1 MSYILRHCLF
11 DTFSIS
17 GFLFLSLHYLII
29 LQLDKQ
35 MASHHPSFYR
45 CWSHNHML
53 VYFNHMSI
61 TALIWLLLSVC
72 IMKFFRNIFR
82 EREFSGHDAKVSS
95 ILIFFSPI
103 MFLLCESQFHVP
115 FYRLHLK
122 YHLWKQFRGAQRRS
136 IFRLLLHVTPAVCR
150 CASIYCTYQTIDV
163 LWIVPNHLMRVL
175 CFPRGSWRT
184 PWNQT
189 WNLPSLQGFRIC

>member
-1 MSYILRHCLF
+1 MSFSRNLCPLIIWHYILRHCLF

-61 TALIWLLLSVC
+61 TTLIWLLLSVC

-95 ILIFFSPI
+95 ILIFF
-103 MFLLCESQFHVP
+103 FTYHV
-115 FYRLHLK
+115 F
-122 YHLWKQFRGAQRRS
+122 A
-136 IFRLLLHVTPAVCR
+136 
-150 CASIYCTYQTIDV
+150 
-163 LWIVPNHLMRVL
+163 LWIAVSCSILQVALEISFMEAVQGCTKTIN
-175 CFPRGSWRT
+175 F
-184 PWNQT
+184 QT
-189 WNLPSLQGFRIC
+189 AVTCDTCSM